1 MLTFQIS
8 SKYLWSYTNI
18 IDITPFTSIQEIID
32 IVLDNYNTF
41 LVEYNLLDL
50 KDLLA
55 IKRKDFH
62 IHDTT
67 FEKLKELDKN
77 YINETP
83 IYICSHSHS

>member
-8 SKYLWSYTNI
+8 CKYLWGYTNV
-18 IDITPFTSIQEIID
+18 IDITSFTTLQEIID
-32 IVLDNYNTF
+32 TVIDNYKQF

-50 KDLLA
+50 KDLLD
-55 IKRKDFH
+55 IKKKDFH

-67 FEKLKELDKN
+67 FEKLKELDKI

-83 IYICSHSHS
+83 IYICSHS